1 MDNVINEAPMIKVLK
16 AEEVVLLNEVHEYS
30 QRMREK
36 SDELVKQT
44 EDECEELKNELKH
57 AQQQQLAKLSK
68 AVHEQNQKSVQG
80 VLEQLERSLYSVVYK
95 VLNKLQINSFS
106 RQQINDTIKNELR
119 EIVQGHKLIIQCNT
133 VSLEQVQ
140 QNLLGIDAQVTYKVN
155 NELQDEECVIDS
167 GLSLIY
173 IDLAQCRNKIIEL
186 LNHDLI

>member
-16 AEEVVLLNEVHEYS
+16 AEEIILLNEVHAYI

-44 EDECEELKNELKH
+44 EDECEELKNELRH
-57 AQQQQLAKLSK
+57 TQQQELVKLTK
-68 AVHEQNQKSVQG
+68 AVHEQNQKSVQKL
-80 VLEQLERSLYSVVYK
+80 LEQLERSLYSVVYK
-95 VLNKLQINSFS
+95 ILNKLQINSFS

-119 EIVQGHKLIIQCNT
+119 EIVQGNKLIIQCNKD
-133 VSLEQVQ
+133 SLEQVQ
-140 QNLLGIDAQVTYKVN
+140 QNLLGIDAEVTYKIN

-167 GLSLIY
+167 GLSLVY

-186 LNHDLI
+186 LTHDLI